1 MTQSIQLT
9 IVDDKIKVV
18 TPYNEG
24 FVQKCRNLR
33 GTFKGGA
40 WWFDDSILD
49 YVREA
54 MINFFGTTGETPF
67 ETCTLLITNFS
78 DYEGCGPVI
87 LFGRTIARAFGRDSG
102 AWLGDD
108 VVFISGTYTSR
119 GSVKN
124 WNTTV
129 SNATFEIKN
138 FPIPSLELPEVKKAI
153 QEGWC
158 EVKYSKKKRPSSE
171 IEAEIEALKIR
182 IVELENE
189 LTNGTN

>member
-1 MTQSIQLT
+1 MSQSIQLT
-9 IVDDKIKVV
+9 IVDDKVKVV

-24 FVQKCRNLR
+24 FVNKCRNLR

-54 MINFFGTTGETPF
+54 MIKFFGTTGETPF

-78 DYEGCGPVI
+78 DYEYRGPVV
-87 LFGRTIARAFGRDSG
+87 LFGRTVARAFGRDSG
-102 AWLGDD
+102 ARLGDD
-108 VVFISGTYTSR
+108 VIFISGTYSSG

-138 FPIPSLELPEVKKAI
+138 FPIPSIELPEVKKAI
-153 QEGWC
+153 EEGWC
-158 EVKYSKKKRPSSE
+158 EVKFSKKKRTSTE
-171 IEAEIEALKIR
+171 IETEIKTLKLR
-182 IVELENE
+182 IIELENE
-189 LTNGTN
+189 LATIKD